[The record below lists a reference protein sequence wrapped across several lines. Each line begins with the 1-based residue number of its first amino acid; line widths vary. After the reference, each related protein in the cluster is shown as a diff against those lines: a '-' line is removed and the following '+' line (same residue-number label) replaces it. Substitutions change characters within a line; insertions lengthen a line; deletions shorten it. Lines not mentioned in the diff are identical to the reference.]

1 MTTLLECARLCDAVY
16 ETNPSAA
23 GWTRIGFH
31 EAGYLPQSAFQ
42 GAAFQ
47 KAGTVVFAFKGTS
60 VASRSAVGDVVADL
74 KLGIGMN
81 TVQFDLAG
89 QFVADTLIPDGN
101 RVLLTGHSLGGA
113 IAQIVGNRRRLPFV
127 TFNAPG
133 VGVDRGQHVR
143 DRKPVSRHGDASCRG
158 LRAERVSPSRP
169 GGSGRQFSST
179 GSRG

>member
-1 MTTLLECARLCDAVY
+1 MATVLDCARLCDAVY
-16 ETNPSAA
+16 ETNPAAA

-60 VASRSAVGDVVADL
+60 VASRSAVGDVLADL
-74 KLGIGMN
+74 KLGVGMN

-89 QFVADTLIPDGN
+89 QFVEETLVPDGH

-113 IAQIVGNRRRLPFV
+113 IAQIVGTFDDVSAVPEPSAGALLASGLLGLGALSRLSRR
-127 TFNAPG
+127 A
-133 VGVDRGQHVR
+133 
-143 DRKPVSRHGDASCRG
+143 A
-158 LRAERVSPSRP
+158 
-169 GGSGRQFSST
+169 
-179 GSRG
+179 